1 MTLLKSLQIIIQIH
15 QSVQAYSLLPQMAKV
30 YSVSCLAISPAKAH
44 ARKGHTPYTNIL
56 E

>member
-1 MTLLKSLQIIIQIH
+1 MTLLKLLQIIIQIH

-30 YSVSCLAISPAKAH
+30 WSISYLAISPVKAH
-44 ARKGHTPYTNIL
+44 ARKGHTQYAIIL